1 MNPGK
6 VGDAFPRVV
15 PFGIR
20 LSTPRRFWV
29 RVAVQNVYAVGSF
42 TNYKFQGSA
51 KLTLRTSLL
60 EVVKDI

>member
-6 VGDAFPRVV
+6 VGDAFPRVAS
-15 PFGIR
+15 FGIG

-29 RVAVQNVYAVGSF
+29 GVAVQNVYAVGSF

-51 KLTLRTSLL
+51 KLTLRISLL
-60 EVVKDI
+60 EVGKDI